1 MRQLILHP
9 TETSQWQ
16 ALGHEAQASARLV
29 LNENA
34 ESYLVFLLM
43 RFCHASRLLD
53 SVVALDFL
61 HAMNTTKRHKMEL
74 LQEVGDKSLLFS
86 GLFPGIAEKKQ
97 VSLTYFTDLGQ
108 AAYLSVG
115 ELYDEPQLAGLYYEL
130 SQKFLTLQQIL
141 QAMRGEGIPEIHFQ
155 KTQEAEFHF
164 SSILKKQ

>member
-1 MRQLILHP
+1 MRKLILHP
-9 TETSQWQ
+9 TEMSQCL
-16 ALGHEAQASARLV
+16 ALVHEAQASTRLI
-29 LNENA
+29 LNENT

-43 RFCHASRLLD
+43 RFCHARRLLD

-61 HAMNTTKRHKMEL
+61 HAMNTSKRQKMEL

-86 GLFPGIAEKKQ
+86 GFFPGIAEKKQ
-97 VSLTYFTDLGQ
+97 VSLTYFTDLGR

-141 QAMRGEGIPEIHFQ
+141 QAMRGEDIPEIHFQ
-155 KTQEAEFHF
+155 KRQEVEFY
-164 SSILKKQ
+164 SASILKKQ